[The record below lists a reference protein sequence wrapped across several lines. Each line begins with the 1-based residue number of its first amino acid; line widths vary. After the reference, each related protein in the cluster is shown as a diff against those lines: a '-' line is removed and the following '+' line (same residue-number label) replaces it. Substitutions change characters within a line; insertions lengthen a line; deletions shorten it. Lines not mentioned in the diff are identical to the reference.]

1 MMVSMDVFRRGK
13 QNAKHKQAC
22 CRDGIGIIS
31 PVGCTT
37 DEFWSSISSGVSG
50 IGELTSFDPGDSKFR
65 LAAEVKGFDAA
76 ARLDKLTAKKH
87 DSYVLYALAAADEAM
102 QQSGVL
108 GTVEPERI
116 GVYIASGVGG
126 IQTLCREHLAML
138 EGGMRRVT
146 PQFVSK
152 MIINMAAGCR
162 CYKI

>member
-1 MMVSMDVFRRGK
+1 
-13 QNAKHKQAC
+13 
-22 CRDGIGIIS
+22 
-31 PVGCTT
+31 
-37 DEFWSSISSGVSG
+37 
-50 IGELTSFDPGDSKFR
+50 
-65 LAAEVKGFDAA
+65 
-76 ARLDKLTAKKH
+76 
-87 DSYVLYALAAADEAM
+87 M

-152 MIINMAAGCR
+152 MIINMAAGVVAIK
-162 CYKI
+162 YKAEGPNMSVSTACASEATAIGKRIRLLNTVMQMS